1 MKEIC
6 EAYVVSLL
14 DFVNMN
20 DVDRREVENK
30 TIRWPTMQL
39 EGTIR
44 LLKKEMESELY
55 ALLRKY
61 DSRIKEMVQK
71 NGMEASTHLVVLAV
85 ILGGEIYE

>member
-30 TIRWPTMQL
+30 TIR
-39 EGTIR
+39 
-44 LLKKEMESELY
+44 
-55 ALLRKY
+55 
-61 DSRIKEMVQK
+61 
-71 NGMEASTHLVVLAV
+71 
-85 ILGGEIYE
+85 

>member
-1 MKEIC
+1 
-6 EAYVVSLL
+6 
-14 DFVNMN
+14 
-20 DVDRREVENK
+20 
-30 TIRWPTMQL
+30 MQL